1 MKDQPGLFELA
12 SLDVAAPARSGR
24 GRARE
29 TYARTVVADVTIQNR
44 DTLRTAALRA
54 FSGGIVLLDLPSDEP
69 DDLPDTQEEIATSDA
84 AAVQWCLEP
93 TTGMELLLESGV
105 VRILSIAMGC
115 DEVEPEPKSGAA
127 TQVRAWW
134 TITVRIGDAAAAREL
149 ALAACPVTDAEARA
163 EIERSFSAVWHWT
176 APPYAPMAGIA
187 GVTWAP
193 ISVTVEQILARRSR
207 SEQ

>member
-1 MKDQPGLFELA
+1 M
-12 SLDVAAPARSGR
+12 
-24 GRARE
+24 
-29 TYARTVVADVTIQNR
+29 
-44 DTLRTAALRA
+44 
-54 FSGGIVLLDLPSDEP
+54 EP
-69 DDLPDTQEEIATSDA
+69 
-84 AAVQWCLEP
+84 
-93 TTGMELLLESGV
+93 LLESGA
-105 VRILSIAMGC
+105 VRLQTIDLGC

-134 TITVRIGDAAAAREL
+134 TVTVRIGDAGAARE
-149 ALAACPVTDAEARA
+149 LAACPVTDAEARA

-176 APPYAPMAGIA
+176 APPYAPMAEIA